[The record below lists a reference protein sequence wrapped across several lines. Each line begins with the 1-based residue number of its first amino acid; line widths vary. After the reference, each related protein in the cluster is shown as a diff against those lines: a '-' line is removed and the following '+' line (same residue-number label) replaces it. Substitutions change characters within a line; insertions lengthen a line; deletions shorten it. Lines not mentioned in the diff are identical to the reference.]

1 MRKMF
6 KIQDKTIHITRGDEG
21 TISIK
26 VPIDRTTTPITYYE
40 FQPDDVITFT
50 VKRKNGFNSE
60 EYTLRK
66 EVTLTEATTNPLV
79 PLTREDTLIGD
90 LINKP
95 VTYWYELTL
104 NDDQSFVCYD
114 EDGAKEFILY
124 PDGFDGSDI

>member
-1 MRKMF
+1 MF
-6 KIQDKTIHITRGDEG
+6 KISDKTIHITRGDEG

-60 EYTLRK
+60 EYALRK
-66 EVTLTEATTNPLV
+66 EVVLTEATTNPLV
-79 PLTREDTLIGD
+79 SLTREDTLIGP

-104 NDDQSFVCYD
+104 NDNQSFVCYD

>member
-1 MRKMF
+1 MF

-26 VPIDRTTTPITYYE
+26 VPTDRTTTPITYYE
-40 FQPDDVITFT
+40 FQPNDVITFT

-60 EYTLRK
+60 DYVLRK
-66 EVTLTEATTNPLV
+66 QTILDTATTNPYV
-79 PLTREDTLIGD
+79 ILTGEDTLIGEP
-90 LINKP
+90 INKP

-104 NDDQSFVCYD
+104 NDNQSFVCYD

>member
-1 MRKMF
+1 MF
-6 KIQDKTIHITRGDEG
+6 KIENKTIHMTRGDEG

-26 VPIDRTTTPITYYE
+26 VPTDTTTTPITYYE
-40 FQPDDVITFT
+40 FQPNDVITFT

-60 EYTLRK
+60 DYVARK
-66 EVTLTEATTNPLV
+66 QLIIDTATTNPLIS
-79 PLTREDTLIGD
+79 LTREDTLIGEP
-90 LINKP
+90 INKP

-104 NDDQSFVCYD
+104 NDSQSFVCYD

>member
-1 MRKMF
+1 MF
-6 KIQDKTIHITRGDEG
+6 KISDKTIHITRGDEG

-26 VPIDRTTTPITYYE
+26 VPTDRTTTPITYYE

-60 EYTLRK
+60 DYVLRK
-66 EVTLTEATTNPLV
+66 QVILNEETTNPLV
-79 PLTREDTLIGD
+79 SLTGEDTLIGEP
-90 LINKP
+90 INKP

-104 NDDQSFVCYD
+104 NDNQSFVCYD

>member
-1 MRKMF
+1 MF
-6 KIQDKTIHITRGDEG
+6 KIENKTIHITRGDEG

-26 VPIDRTTTPITYYE
+26 VPTDRTTTPITYYE

-60 EYTLRK
+60 DYVLRK
-66 EVTLTEATTNPLV
+66 QVILNEETTNPLV
-79 PLTREDTLIGD
+79 SLTGEDTLIGEP
-90 LINKP
+90 INKP

-104 NDDQSFVCYD
+104 NDNQSFVCYD